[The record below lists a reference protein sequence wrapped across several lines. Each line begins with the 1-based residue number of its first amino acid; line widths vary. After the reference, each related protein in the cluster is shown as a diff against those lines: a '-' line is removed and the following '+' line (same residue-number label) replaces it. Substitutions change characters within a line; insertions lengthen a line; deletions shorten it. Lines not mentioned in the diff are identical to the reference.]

1 MSITTLTR
9 KRRQE
14 SCARPSTFA
23 FGWRSGAGTTVRW
36 APHPRWSYQV
46 AFASELFGELVPWLA
61 LNRGDLVVFIHPI
74 TGDDIA
80 DHRDFAVW
88 LGAKLDLDLKAL
100 VATDEKGHR

>member
-1 MSITTLTR
+1 
-9 KRRQE
+9 
-14 SCARPSTFA
+14 
-23 FGWRSGAGTTVRW
+23 
-36 APHPRWSYQV
+36 
-46 AFASELFGELVPWLA
+46 LA